1 MVVTSSP
8 VGCDCTVEIDLSAF
22 DEPRQVMWDRLV
34 AEHGQET
41 VAELVTATL
50 TRDLTAQGMQLVTAI

>member
-34 AEHGQET
+34 AE
-41 VAELVTATL
+41 LVTASL